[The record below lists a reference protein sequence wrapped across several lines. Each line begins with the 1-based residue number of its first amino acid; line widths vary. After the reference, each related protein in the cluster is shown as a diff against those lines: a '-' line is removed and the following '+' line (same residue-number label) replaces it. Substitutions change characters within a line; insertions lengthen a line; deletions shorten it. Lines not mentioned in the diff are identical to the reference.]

1 MTSLTLFPPYPI
13 YFFDQPAPPRSKKG
27 KVATAGKEKRAE
39 NGKQL
44 KLLKKVKSDCLA
56 ETSANEETCE
66 DESTDDESEDP
77 LASQKRAAPRL
88 LNELGR
94 LLHRHRGASLQVGH
108 LLNYSA
114 EAALKPPPAKDA
126 APRRAARRKKSPKKS
141 FKADQD
147 ATDDDAAAADEASA
161 VSPTPTDEMI
171 SGGGQDPDWLALPL
185 QALGEDTPPPR
196 GLCQWV
202 VERLQASNSLHIK
215 RRVLDQVPSSPIL
228 RHYVDAKAGMKSR
241 SVLSAA
247 SEAAEP
253 TPRRT
258 PSLKKLHCRST
269 DGTSF
274 IYYPSGNMAV
284 CHSPSA
290 LPAGG
295 FCTNVFADSHAS
307 AVLATV
313 TAFGHGSASHPV
325 SLALWDRHGGF
336 MCDWEGNLK
345 KEWCWKTDREQDKIV
360 VKLAKGISLRLL
372 SGTSAVLCFKC
383 EDNKVQLPLSALPY
397 SAKEAEA
404 EQMFPEASAG
414 TLSARWTKGCHGTG
428 ELTKM
433 RKKVRDILD
442 AWLDLYCSATGMKR
456 SEKKPKTPRGK
467 HKRRA
472 HASAPPAKKSP
483 ERVHGKPAKTK
494 ENAAAAKLES
504 PGKKAPREAPPKTR
518 VPAKNTKEHS
528 MVQIGPLRILGNI
541 KQELV
546 ILPDHPDLRLAALPR
561 LPVRCRLAPS
571 VPLTVCPLLLRAA
584 LLKQLTGPAPRR
596 CRCSTALMPVLL
608 DAEYDAFV
616 TGQPRHS
623 QQILV
628 VVVTLPVKPG
638 SAPEQDAV
646 QQLYRKCNRSRTM
659 PCAQVS
665 RTAPH
670 HALEALPPA
679 LNWGPG
685 RAVQC
690 QMDSFRLLRYEVST
704 GALGCPVD
712 NILLQ
717 HRHNVAAGMILMY
730 IRGRLMFLGYVSGGR
745 STFSVLDLQK
755 QILRT
760 REDYRMGVSLP
771 PDYKFSKS
779 VKVSMSAPEASN
791 ANKVDES
798 ALALANNMAA
808 AVAATHSPDKD
819 YVADT

>member
-13 YFFDQPAPPRSKKG
+13 YFFDQPAPLRSKKG
-27 KVATAGKEKRAE
+27 KVATAGKPKEDKKEKRAE

-56 ETSANEETCE
+56 ETSANGETCE

-108 LLNYSA
+108 LFNYSA
-114 EAALKPPPAKDA
+114 EAALKPPPPAKDA

-141 FKADQD
+141 FKANQD
-147 ATDDDAAAADEASA
+147 VTDDDAAADEASA

-171 SGGGQDPDWLALPL
+171 PGGCRDPDWLALPL

-215 RRVLDQVPSSPIL
+215 RRVLGQVPSSPIL
-228 RHYVDAKAGMKSR
+228 RHYVDAKAGMRSR

-258 PSLKKLHCRST
+258 PPPPLKKLHCRST
-269 DGTSF
+269 DGSSF

-284 CHSPSA
+284 CHSPWA

-313 TAFGHGSASHPV
+313 TAFGHGSASHPDSSAV
-325 SLALWDRHGGF
+325 TALWDRHGGF
-336 MCDWEGNLK
+336 TCDREGNLK
-345 KEWCWKTDREQDKIV
+345 KEWCWKTDREQDEIV

-383 EDNKVQLPLSALPY
+383 EDNKVQLPLPALPY

-404 EQMFPEASAG
+404 EQTFPEASAG
-414 TLSARWTKGCHGTG
+414 TLSAPWTKGCHGTC

-442 AWLDLYCSATGMKR
+442 AWLDLYRSATGMKR
-456 SEKKPKTPRGK
+456 SEKKPKTSRGK

-483 ERVHGKPAKTK
+483 ERARGKTK
-494 ENAAAAKLES
+494 EKAAVAAAKLES
-504 PGKKAPREAPPKTR
+504 PGKKTPREAPPKTR

-528 MVQIGPLRILGNI
+528 MIQIGPLRILGNI
-541 KQELV
+541 KQESV

-596 CRCSTALMPVLL
+596 CCCSTALMPVLL

-646 QQLYRKCNRSRTM
+646 QRLYRKCNRSRTM
-659 PCAQVS
+659 PCA
-665 RTAPH
+665 
-670 HALEALPPA
+670 
-679 LNWGPG
+679 
-685 RAVQC
+685 QC

-717 HRHNVAAGMILMY
+717 RRHNVAAGMILMY
-730 IRGRLMFLGYVSGGR
+730 IRGRLMFLGYVSSGR
-745 STFSVLDLQK
+745 SAFPVLDLQK

-760 REDYRMGVSLP
+760 REDYRMGVRLP
-771 PDYKFSKS
+771 PDYKFSES
-779 VKVSMSAPEASN
+779 VKVSPEASN
-791 ANKVDES
+791 ANKADGS
-798 ALALANNMAA
+798 ALALAND
-808 AVAATHSPDKD
+808 TSPDKD
-819 YVADT
+819 YVADA